1 MILGMFLLGIWLVM
15 TGLLQGVRIL
25 VPAVAKTEVKL

>member
-1 MILGMFLLGIWLVM
+1 MILIMFLLGVWLVM

-25 VPAVAKTEVKL
+25 IPTAATTQMQ